1 MLRHRN
7 IILLLLMIFIG
18 YSCNSSSSSNQ
29 VSQKA
34 TQLSRSEA
42 APTQVIIEPVKE
54 GLPVVKEGD
63 SIIVVR
69 SDNTR
74 QVIQVLV
81 GESSVQESTI
91 PGYSQVMTG
100 LVVRVSDGDTVVLLD
115 AEKTQHR
122 IRLDGIDC
130 PESKQSF
137 GSKATQFV
145 RDKIG
150 NETVN
155 VHYNKKD
162 RYGRVLGV
170 VVTQEGENINEALLA
185 NGLAWHY
192 KYYNDNPVYAKLEQE
207 AKDKKLNIWSEKNPI
222 EPYEFRKMQKKK

>member
-7 IILLLLMIFIG
+7 FILLLLMIFIG

-42 APTQVIIEPVKE
+42 VPTQVIVEPVKE

-81 GESSVQESTI
+81 GESNVQESTI

-115 AEKTQHR
+115 ADKTQHR

-185 NGLAWHY
+185 NGLAWYY

-207 AKDKKLNIWSEKNPI
+207 AKDKKLNLWSEKNPI
-222 EPYEFRKMQKKK
+222 EPYEFRKMKKKK